1 MDALMQILTVL
12 SGLVGLLGSTI
23 GIPLGVAMG
32 GGIGAGISASLG
44 VIGVIMASLFGSLAE
59 W

>member
-1 MDALMQILTVL
+1 MQILTVL